1 MIFLTMLVYYFSFTF
16 TGAGNFPRHTEMLS
30 KLSPRNENMAKFG
43 AENPLDKN
51 NMLWRADWGLKQ
63 WIPYLLG
70 TKKCSDFYYIY
81 FVFASL
87 VLSSIDFDQISIHC
101 LDILMDGDSVT
112 TEMVMHY
119 LLGKILS

>member
-1 MIFLTMLVYYFSFTF
+1 
-16 TGAGNFPRHTEMLS
+16 MLS

-43 AENPLDKN
+43 AEDPLDKN

-70 TKKCSDFYYIY
+70 NKSVSNFYYIY

-87 VLSSIDFDQISIHC
+87 VLSSIDF
-101 LDILMDGDSVT
+101 
-112 TEMVMHY
+112 
-119 LLGKILS
+119 